1 MSVRVVITGLGSVS
15 ALGVGAEALFK
26 GLCAGQSGL
35 GRISRFDPSG
45 FPVQIGGEVRDL
57 NVKDYVPKSYR
68 KSIKVMA
75 RDIELAVTAAK
86 CAVEDAKLITRGSA
100 EDMTDDKLTYRPGR
114 MGCNIGAGLI
124 AAETDEMAAAMT
136 TARGEGGRFS
146 YPAWGGEG
154 GQGMEALTPLWLL
167 KYLPNML
174 ACHVTII
181 HGAEGPSNTITC
193 AEASG
198 LLTLGESMRI
208 IERGAADMCFSGS
221 VESKLN
227 PMGLLRLDFAKRLA
241 HLASVPEGQTM
252 LRPYDPATPGGV
264 LGEGGGI
271 VILENAETA
280 KARNA
285 RVYAE
290 VVGFGGGHSDARYTA
305 GEQDEGFG
313 YAIENA
319 LDDAGIS
326 ADKIDVILPMASAV
340 PELDRPEMGALRRIF
355 GSRLGSI
362 PMVTI
367 QPNAGNCV
375 AGAGGLQV
383 VVGAMC
389 LHSQTIPA
397 RLHAGRA
404 ADGID
409 AGPSPTRSGE
419 LEYALLCSGSLGGQ
433 NAAVVLKA
441 WR

>member
-26 GLCAGQSGL
+26 GLCAGVTGI
-35 GRISRFDPSG
+35 GRISRFNPDG
-45 FPVQIGGEVRDL
+45 FPVRIAAEVRDL
-57 NVKDYVPKSYR
+57 SVKDYVPKSYR

-75 RDIELAVTAAK
+75 RDIELAVAAAR
-86 CAVEDAKLITRGSA
+86 CAVEDAGLVTRGSA
-100 EDMTDDKLTYRPGR
+100 DDLADEQLTYHPRR

-124 AAETDEMAAAMT
+124 AADTEEMAAAMH
-136 TARGEGGRFS
+136 TARTAGGGFS

-154 GQGMEALTPLWLL
+154 GQGMESLTPLWLL

-193 AEASG
+193 SEASG

-221 VESKLN
+221 AESKLN
-227 PMGLLRLDFAKRLA
+227 PMGLLRLDFARRLA
-241 HLASVPEGQTM
+241 HLPDVTAGQTP
-252 LRPYDPATPGGV
+252 LRPYDPQTPGGV

-271 VILENAETA
+271 VILENAQTA
-280 KARNA
+280 KARKA

-290 VVGFGGGHSDARYTA
+290 VVGFGGGHSDAHYSA
-305 GEQDEGFG
+305 GEHDEGFG

-326 ADKIDVILPMASAV
+326 PDKIDVIIPMGSGV
-340 PELDRPEMGALRRIF
+340 PELDRPELGALRRIF
-355 GSRLGSI
+355 GSRLGEI
-362 PMVTI
+362 PLVTI
-367 QPNAGNCV
+367 QPNVGNCV
-375 AGAGGLQV
+375 AGLGGLQV
-383 VVGAMC
+383 VAGAMC
-389 LHSQTIPA
+389 LHTQTLPA
-397 RLHAGRA
+397 RLHAGQPA
-404 ADGID
+404 AGIC
-409 AGPSPTRSGE
+409 AGAAPSRGAK
-419 LEYALLCSGSLGGQ
+419 LEYALMCSGSLGGQ